1 MVELGF
7 KSHGLELF
15 IRHLRARVDK
25 QADIQAEGRN
35 TLVHQWLVQSAPP
48 PWIVGQQKILGFRIN
63 RHLNAARGQTK
74 PAQDQTFTGKD
85 RTVAFAK
92 RLFWIIMTTNID
104 LASTYLLSASLM
116 KAHRCLCNSG
126 ILSFRYQS
134 GKRLRELHRKMRLT
148 ELYVWYVT
156 SRKGTT
162 KQNNYLVLSF
172 KKL

>member
-1 MVELGF
+1 M
-7 KSHGLELF
+7 
-15 IRHLRARVDK
+15 
-25 QADIQAEGRN
+25 
-35 TLVHQWLVQSAPP
+35 VHQWLVQSAPP

-156 SRKGTT
+156 SKKVTT